1 MKLLNRF
8 SIRVKMF
15 TLVGTLLTMM
25 IGMAGFGYFKLQQ
38 IGAELHGIITE
49 DIPLTEIT
57 TDITSKQFEAALLL
71 ERAIQGTN
79 LSNVHAPNIQDLHS
93 QISRI
98 NITIDSEL
106 IEAETLLRNMISHAI
121 SERLKLEEEALMR
134 SLQQLKKEHLEYEKH
149 VESFLELI
157 EAGDLTLAQ
166 EQLQE
171 LQDKQELLLQHLK
184 SALMGIEKLTEN
196 ALLIA
201 EEHEIEALNGM
212 AIIGILSFIL
222 GGILS
227 YLYTVA
233 MTKPLQRAAEASNQ
247 LAEGNLSVSLET
259 TGKDEIARLLN
270 SMHHMA
276 SNLEST
282 IHQVLSSST
291 EIASAASKVADTA
304 EHAKATITTQ
314 HLNTDQVTLAMN
326 EMTTTIQ
333 QIADNAGTAAME
345 TENAQLQI
353 SSGQEAIMDNLQ
365 NIHTLTGQIK
375 LASQE
380 VMAAREQSNSIVAF
394 VTNIND
400 IAEQTNLLALNA
412 SIEAARAGEQG
423 RGFSVVADE
432 VRKLAS
438 KTQSTTSEIQTFVE
452 SLQSQTLTAAET
464 IEKTCLMADSSSK
477 QAEYCQKTF
486 NTINRSVEELTLKNI
501 EIATICEQQ
510 SAAAE
515 EINRSM
521 VSIGQ
526 SGSEVQSRS
535 EQNSKASD
543 DLSRLASELKQLMG
557 RFSLRKAH

>member
-1 MKLLNRF
+1 ML
-8 SIRVKMF
+8 

-25 IGMAGFGYFKLQQ
+25 AGMAGFGHFKLQQ

-71 ERAIQGTN
+71 ERAIQAAEF
-79 LSNVHAPNIQDLHS
+79 SNVNAPNIQDLHS

-98 NITIDSEL
+98 NIAIDSEL

-121 SERLKLEEEALMR
+121 SESLKLEEEALMR
-134 SLQQLKKEHLEYEKH
+134 SLQQLKKEHIDYEEH
-149 VESFLELI
+149 VESFLNLI
-157 EAGDLTLAQ
+157 EAGNISLAQ
-166 EQLQE
+166 SQLQD
-171 LQDKQELLLQHLK
+171 LQNKQKILLKHLK

-212 AIIGILSFIL
+212 AVIGVLSFTL
-222 GGILS
+222 GVILS
-227 YLYTVA
+227 YLYTIA

-247 LAEGNLSVSLET
+247 LAQGNLSVSLET
-259 TGKDEIARLLN
+259 NGKDEIALLLN

-291 EIASAASKVADTA
+291 EIACAANKVADSA
-304 EHAKATITTQ
+304 EHSKATITTQ
-314 HLNTDQVTLAMN
+314 HLNTDQVTIAMN

-345 TENAQLQI
+345 TEHAQLQV
-353 SSGQEAIMDNLQ
+353 SSGQEAVMENLQ
-365 NIHTLTGQIK
+365 NIHTLTRQIK
-375 LASQE
+375 LASKE
-380 VMAAREQSNSIVAF
+380 IMTAREQSDSIVSF

-432 VRKLAS
+432 VRKLAN

-452 SLQSQTLTAAET
+452 NLQSQTLTAAKT
-464 IEKTCLMADSSSK
+464 IEKTSLMADSSSK

-486 NTINRSVEELTLKNI
+486 NTINNSIEELTLKNI

-535 EQNSKASD
+535 EQNSSASK
-543 DLSRLASELKQLMG
+543 DLSQQASELKLLMG
-557 RFSLRKAH
+557 RFNLREAH